1 MYMGTLKCL
10 NYFSVFTLNFIIDFL
25 TPVVLY
31 FKVTSMH
38 GSQLIVKEKKKLIT
52 FVFHETEGSSPK
64 TPTRLKKFKNDEALR
79 KQRLLIKNIQVWP
92 HNQAPYNFRT

>member
-1 MYMGTLKCL
+1 
-10 NYFSVFTLNFIIDFL
+10 
-25 TPVVLY
+25 
-31 FKVTSMH
+31 MH

-79 KQRLLIKNIQVWP
+79 KQRLLIKNIQVLP
-92 HNQAPYNFRT
+92 HNQAPYNFRTWRNQKKISKTEQAELIN